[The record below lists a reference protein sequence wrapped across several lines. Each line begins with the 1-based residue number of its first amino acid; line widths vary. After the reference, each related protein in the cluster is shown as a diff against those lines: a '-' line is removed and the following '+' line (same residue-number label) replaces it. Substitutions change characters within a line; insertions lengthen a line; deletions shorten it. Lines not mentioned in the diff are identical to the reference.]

1 MVLITLC
8 TKLNEK
14 RAFDELIVTSETHI
28 NFPQDYVELKFRQWR
43 ELLSK

>member
-14 RAFDELIVTSETHI
+14 RGFDELIVTSQTHI
-28 NFPQDYVELKFRQWR
+28 NFPQDYVKLKFR
-43 ELLSK
+43 E